1 MFWIIAKG
9 GPVMIPIIL
18 ASILGLAI
26 IIDKLWMLVRIRID
40 YQKFTGDI
48 IASIRKGNYDKA
60 IDMCLKNADSPLAAT
75 LRAGLEKKDA
85 ELHEIEKA
93 FERAGN
99 SQIKDLEKYIGG
111 LISIIGIEPLLGFLG
126 TITGLIRAFMA
137 WEKAGSNITVSALAS
152 GIYEAMI
159 TTAAGLIIA
168 VPYYLICNFIISR
181 IKYTSYELS
190 DSSMQVVEALSKIKA
205 KR

>member
-26 IIDKLWMLVRIRID
+26 IIEKLWMLLRIRID
-40 YQKFTGDI
+40 AQKFTADVI
-48 IASIRKGNYDKA
+48 TNVREGNFGKA
-60 IDMCLKNADSPLAAT
+60 ISLCLKNPSSPLALT
-75 LRAGLEKKDA
+75 LRVGLEKKDL
-85 ELHEIEKA
+85 EIHEIEKA
-93 FERAGN
+93 LERAGN
-99 SQIKDLEKYIGG
+99 NQVKSLEKYIGG

-137 WEKAGSNITVSALAS
+137 WERAGSNITVSALAA

-181 IKYTSYELS
+181 IKYISYEMS
-190 DSSMQVVEALSKIKA
+190 DSSMQLVEALSRVKA
-205 KR
+205 RR

>member
-1 MFWIIAKG
+1 MFWVIAKG

-48 IASIRKGNYDKA
+48 AARIREGNYDKA
-60 IDMCLKNADSPLAAT
+60 LDLCLKNAHSPLAAT
-75 LRAGLEKKDA
+75 LRAGLEKRDM
-85 ELHEIEKA
+85 ELHQIENA
-93 FERAGN
+93 LERAGN
-99 SQIKDLEKYIGG
+99 NQVKNLEKYIGG

-126 TITGLIRAFMA
+126 TITGLIKAFMA
-137 WEKAGSNITVSALAS
+137 WERAGSNITVSALAS

-168 VPYYLICNFIISR
+168 VPYYLVCNFIISR
-181 IKYTSYELS
+181 IKYISYELS
-190 DSSMQVVEALSKIKA
+190 DSSMQIAEALSKAKA